1 MGKLKQLVVDLD
13 KDQVEFAMEH
23 YGLFLQKAMQDKTMP
38 NTWEDAINA
47 IHWAAYISGVD
58 LGRIQIEYIINQ
70 QTESL
75 YESD

>member
-1 MGKLKQLVVDLD
+1 MGKLKQLIVDLD
-13 KDQVEFAMEH
+13 RDQVEFAMEH
-23 YGLFLQKAMQDKTMP
+23 YGLFLQKAMKDKTMP
-38 NTWEDAINA
+38 NTWQDAINA

-58 LGRIQIEYIINQ
+58 LGRIQIEYIINH

>member
-1 MGKLKQLVVDLD
+1 MGKLKQLVIDLD
-13 KDQVEFAMEH
+13 KDQVDFTMKH
-23 YGLFLQKAMQDKTMP
+23 YELFLQKAMLDKSMP
-38 NTWEDAINA
+38 NTWQDAINA

>member
-1 MGKLKQLVVDLD
+1 MGKLKELLVDLD
-13 KDQVEFAMEH
+13 ENHTDFVMEH
-23 YGLFLQKAMQDKTMP
+23 YGVFLQNCMKNKEMP

-47 IHWAAYISGVD
+47 IHWAALFNGNE
-58 LGRIQIEYIINQ
+58 LGRLQIQYILTQ

>member
-13 KDQVEFAMEH
+13 SGQVEFAMEH
-23 YGLFLQKAMQDKTMP
+23 DGLFLQKAMQDKTMP

-75 YESD
+75 YEGD

>member
-13 KDQVEFAMEH
+13 SGQVEFAMEH

>member
-13 KDQVEFAMEH
+13 SGQVEFAMKH

-75 YESD
+75 YEGD

>member
-1 MGKLKQLVVDLD
+1 MGKLKELLVDLD
-13 KDQVEFAMEH
+13 ENHIDFVMEH
-23 YGLFLQKAMQDKTMP
+23 YGIFLQNCVKNKEMS

-47 IHWAAYISGVD
+47 VHWAALFNGNE
-58 LGRIQIEYIINQ
+58 LGRLQIQYILTQ